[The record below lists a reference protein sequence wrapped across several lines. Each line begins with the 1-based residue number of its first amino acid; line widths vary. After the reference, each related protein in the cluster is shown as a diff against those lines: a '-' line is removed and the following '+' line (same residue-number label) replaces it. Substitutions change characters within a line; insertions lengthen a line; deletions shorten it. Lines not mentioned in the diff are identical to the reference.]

1 MTREARSRLSVTGV
15 PSKGSGRALAAAGC
29 VAVLAVVFLLLSVAD
44 GNSVREPAEDLVNG
58 TVRPPLVEARP
69 RSPVDPEKPP
79 VEQLDA
85 TLRHAAAPEA
95 SHAAVGIGA
104 PQSMAEM
111 LRWLARQGLDVPPG
125 LLLDS
130 PEAWEELYR
139 TADGARRDARE
150 ARDKVLEMGQQI
162 AEERM
167 SKGQFEHFQSDSK
180 VDSED
185 PKAQEKWPWMFRKG
199 MAFRRVRHGFE
210 DGKHVAKVVD
220 VMPGESAPL
229 DAENERAE
237 RCLETMRAAI
247 RDLIARRRVPPR

>member
-29 VAVLAVVFLLLSVAD
+29 VAVLAVGFLLLSVAD
-44 GNSVREPAEDLVNG
+44 GSSVREPAEDLVNG

-111 LRWLARQGLDVPPG
+111 LRWLARQGLDVPPD

-130 PEAWEELYR
+130 PEAW
-139 TADGARRDARE
+139 G
-150 ARDKVLEMGQQI
+150 
-162 AEERM
+162 
-167 SKGQFEHFQSDSK
+167 
-180 VDSED
+180 
-185 PKAQEKWPWMFRKG
+185 
-199 MAFRRVRHGFE
+199 
-210 DGKHVAKVVD
+210 
-220 VMPGESAPL
+220 
-229 DAENERAE
+229 
-237 RCLETMRAAI
+237 
-247 RDLIARRRVPPR
+247 